1 MYIALVR
8 PHLEYAC
15 AVWDT
20 QVTSDIQKIE
30 MVQCR
35 AARFV
40 VRNYSREEGTLTNI
54 LNELIWSTCSSSC
67 KVFWFCLTMHG
78 F

>member
-20 QVTSDIQKIE
+20 HVTSDIQKIE
-30 MVQCR
+30 TCG
-35 AARFV
+35 AAQG
-40 VRNYSREEGTLTNI
+40 S
-54 LNELIWSTCSSSC
+54 
-67 KVFWFCLTMHG
+67 
-78 F
+78 

>member
-8 PHLEYAC
+8 PHLGYAC

-20 QVTSDIQKIE
+20 HVTSDIQKIE
-30 MVQCR
+30 MVQRR

-40 VRNYSREEGTLTNI
+40 VNNYSRLDGTVTNI
-54 LNELIWSTCSSSC
+54 LNDLD
-67 KVFWFCLTMHG
+67 
-78 F
+78 